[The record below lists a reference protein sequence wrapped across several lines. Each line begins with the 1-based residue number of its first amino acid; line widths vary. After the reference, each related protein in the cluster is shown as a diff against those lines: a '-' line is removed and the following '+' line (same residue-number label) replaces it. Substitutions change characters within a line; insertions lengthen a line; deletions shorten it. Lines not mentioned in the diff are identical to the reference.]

1 MGVGLGALIVGLG
14 LGRVGSKRVS
24 NTFIIK
30 REGTLGLNTF
40 YDDVFYDDTFYDDTS
55 YDGCWL

>member
-24 NTFIIK
+24 NTLFIIK

-40 YDDVFYDDTFYDDTS
+40 YDDVF
-55 YDGCWL
+55 